1 MPRIRRG
8 LRDRHEARSDDPRA
22 RLERTDGL
30 AGAEV
35 DRIASL
41 ECGVD
46 IEVDTDGAGRGHL
59 SALEQAETAASVWPI
74 DVEAIGAVR
83 PRGDAIAGRD
93 GTGDAGCDRVLGPGA
108 GVNRAEAVLTPESDP
123 ASAQEMTAVTT

>member
-1 MPRIRRG
+1 MV
-8 LRDRHEARSDDPRA
+8 LY
-22 RLERTDGL
+22 
-30 AGAEV
+30 
-35 DRIASL
+35 
-41 ECGVD
+41 
-46 IEVDTDGAGRGHL
+46 IEVGTDRAGRGHL

-74 DVEAIGAVR
+74 DVEIGAVR